1 MADRLL
7 VSERQRGNPLL
18 KHLRN
23 VAWRFEKKLVPDYVV
38 GEKHCAVFISI
49 RYHLLKPSYLSRRLA
64 ELKAETWR
72 LRVLLCHVDLDDA
85 AKALHELNVL
95 AVKAECTLILGHSDR
110 ECARYLECFKAYE
123 RNSAACIKDKVDGT
137 HHAQLADALTTI
149 KPVNKTDVATLAGR
163 FATFRDLLRA
173 PVEELRDAPGLGDKK
188 VARLYDAFHVPFSQA
203 AKRKRDAA
211 RRAADDAAVDEAG
224 EEALDAL
231 DAAEAKRPRA
241 DGDVS

>member
-95 AVKAECTLILGHSDR
+95 A
-110 ECARYLECFKAYE
+110 AYE

>member
-110 ECARYLECFKAYE
+110 ECAYECFKAYE

-137 HHAQLADALTTI
+137 HHAQLADARRS
-149 KPVNKTDVATLAGR
+149 G
-163 FATFRDLLRA
+163 
-173 PVEELRDAPGLGDKK
+173 
-188 VARLYDAFHVPFSQA
+188 
-203 AKRKRDAA
+203 
-211 RRAADDAAVDEAG
+211 RRAAPSGQQRRRQAG
-224 EEALDAL
+224 EAPTPA
-231 DAAEAKRPRA
+231 DAAEQRPRA
-241 DGDVS
+241 DGDVSGR

>member
-1 MADRLL
+1 MDRGW
-7 VSERQRGNPLL
+7 VKAGGNPLL

-110 ECARYLECFKAYE
+110 EC
-123 RNSAACIKDKVDGT
+123 
-137 HHAQLADALTTI
+137 LADALTTI

>member
-149 KPVNKTDVATLAGR
+149 KPVNKTDVATRGP
-163 FATFRDLLRA
+163 LRGV
-173 PVEELRDAPGLGDKK
+173 PRPAPG
-188 VARLYDAFHVPFSQA
+188 ARGEAE
-203 AKRKRDAA
+203 A
-211 RRAADDAAVDEAG
+211 RRRARASGRGVDEAG
-224 EEALDAL
+224 EAPTPST
-231 DAAEAKRPRA
+231 RRRRSGRA
-241 DGDVS
+241 PTAT

>member
-95 AVKAECTLILGHSDR
+95 AVKAE
-110 ECARYLECFKAYE
+110 
-123 RNSAACIKDKVDGT
+123 
-137 HHAQLADALTTI
+137 
-149 KPVNKTDVATLAGR
+149 
-163 FATFRDLLRA
+163 A

-211 RRAADDAAVDEAG
+211 RA
-224 EEALDAL
+224 
-231 DAAEAKRPRA
+231 P
-241 DGDVS
+241 